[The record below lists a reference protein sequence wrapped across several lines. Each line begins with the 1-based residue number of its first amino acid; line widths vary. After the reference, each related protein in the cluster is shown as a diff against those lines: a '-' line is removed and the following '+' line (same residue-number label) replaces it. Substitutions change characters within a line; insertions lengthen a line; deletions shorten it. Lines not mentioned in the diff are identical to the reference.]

1 MVLLFNVVCIHK
13 RYLKCVAPL
22 AAPAA
27 GTGGETPRLCEKPAH
42 GRAVGGYSFHGA
54 SPGRTCFF
62 AKGLGGALGLIPAA
76 RGALHLVDALVDALL
91 GDELLVGAQLAHP
104 AVVQH

>member
-1 MVLLFNVVCIHK
+1 MSFAQVFKEAKRPPLVLLFNVVCIHK

-27 GTGGETPRLCEKPAH
+27 GTCGETPRLCEKPAH

-62 AKGLGGALGLIPAA
+62 RKKAWAGP
-76 RGALHLVDALVDALL
+76 
-91 GDELLVGAQLAHP
+91 
-104 AVVQH
+104 

>member
-1 MVLLFNVVCIHK
+1 MWSVFINDTSNVLRPWLP
-13 RYLKCVAPL
+13 RRPGL
-22 AAPAA
+22 AAK
-27 GTGGETPRLCEKPAH
+27 R
-42 GRAVGGYSFHGA
+42 RAVGGYSFHGV

-62 AKGLGGALGLIPAA
+62 AKGLGEALCLIPAA

-91 GDELLVGAQLAHP
+91 GNELLVGAQLAHP